1 MPVNAG
7 IGLDARRNMKILIAD
22 KLGSTAKLALEDIGH
37 EVQESPDVTSE
48 ELEDCIKDIEVLVVR
63 STKVTADA
71 LKAAD
76 RLSLIVRAGAGVDNI
91 DVISASELGIHVC
104 NVPGKNAAAVAELT
118 FALLLAIDRH
128 IVDAAVDLR
137 KGTWNKKEYS
147 IADGIMGKTIGII
160 GLGGIGLSVAE
171 RAKAFGLNVIGQRK
185 NGRSP
190 EVEQRIR
197 QIGIRLTDTLE
208 DLVAHSDVVSLHVPF
223 TEQTVELVD
232 KALLRSFKEGAILI
246 NTSRGEIIDEPALIQ
261 AMDERGIRA
270 GLDVFCDEPASGER
284 TIGSALASHASVVGS
299 HHIGASTAQASRAIA
314 DGVVDTVLRFEAGN
328 PLNCVNEAP
337 SGDGTSQ
344 VRVRHLDRVGVLAS
358 VLSTL
363 RAADLNVQYMD
374 NRVFSGKK
382 AAVASIEVVGAVPIG
397 LYDELVALEHVLGV
411 SLLDKRA
418 V

>member
-1 MPVNAG
+1 
-7 IGLDARRNMKILIAD
+7 MKILIAD
-22 KLGSTAKLALEDIGH
+22 KLDPSAKLALEDIGH
-37 EVQESPDVTSE
+37 EVQETHSANSDD
-48 ELEDCIKDIEVLVVR
+48 LDQHIQGIEVLVVR
-63 STKVTADA
+63 STRVTADA
-71 LKAAD
+71 LKASD

-91 DVISASELGIHVC
+91 DVIAASDLGIHVC

-128 IVDAAVDLR
+128 VVGGASDLR
-137 KGTWNKKEYS
+137 KGTWNKREYS
-147 IADGIMGKTIGII
+147 IADGLMGKTIGII
-160 GLGGIGLSVAE
+160 GLGGVGLSVAE
-171 RAKAFGLNVIGQRK
+171 RAKAFGLRVMGQRRS
-185 NGRSP
+185 GRSP
-190 EVEQRIR
+190 ETEQRIR

-208 DLVAHSDVVSLHVPF
+208 ELVTHSDVVSIHVPF
-223 TEQTVELVD
+223 NEQTVKLVD
-232 KALLRSFKEGAILI
+232 EDLLRSFKDRAILI

-261 AMDERGIRA
+261 AMNERGIRA
-270 GLDVFCDEPASGER
+270 GLDVFCDEPASGEI
-284 TIGSALASHASVVGS
+284 TITSALASHPSVVGS
-299 HHIGASTAQASRAIA
+299 HHIGASTMQASKAIA
-314 DGVVDTVLRFEAGN
+314 SGVIDAIAGFESGN

-337 SGDGTSQ
+337 SGEGTSQ

-382 AAVASIEVVGAVPIG
+382 AAVASIEVVGAVPMG
-397 LYDELVALEHVLGV
+397 LYDELVSLEHVLGV

>member
-1 MPVNAG
+1 
-7 IGLDARRNMKILIAD
+7 MKILIAD
-22 KLGSTAKLALEDIGH
+22 KLDSSAKLALEDIGH
-37 EVQESPDVTSE
+37 EVQENYDVTSE
-48 ELEDCIKDIEVLVVR
+48 GLEQHIQGVEVLVVR
-63 STKVTADA
+63 STRVTDDA
-71 LKAAD
+71 LRAAD

-91 DVISASELGIHVC
+91 DVVAASDLGIYVC
-104 NVPGKNAAAVAELT
+104 NVPGRNAAAVAELT

-128 IVDAAVDLR
+128 VVEGASDLR

-147 IADGIMGKTIGII
+147 IADGLMGKTIGII

-171 RAKAFGLNVIGQRK
+171 RAKAFGLRVIGQRK
-185 NGRSP
+185 SGRSP
-190 EVEQRIR
+190 ETEQRIR
-197 QIGIRLTDTLE
+197 QIGIRLADTVE
-208 DLVAHSDVVSLHVPF
+208 ELVATSDIISVHVPF
-223 TEQTVELVD
+223 NEKTMSLVD
-232 KALLRSFKEGAILI
+232 EELLRSFKDKAILL

-261 AMDERGIRA
+261 AMNERGIRA
-270 GLDVFCDEPASGER
+270 GLDVFCDEPASGES
-284 TIGSALASHASVVGS
+284 TIISTLASHPSVVGS
-299 HHIGASTAQASRAIA
+299 HHIGASTMQASKAIA
-314 DGVVDTVLRFEAGN
+314 SGVVDAIAGFESGN

-337 SGDGTSQ
+337 SGEGTSQ

-374 NRVFSGKK
+374 NRVFNGKR

-397 LYDELVALEHVLGV
+397 LYDELVSLEHVLGV

>member
-1 MPVNAG
+1 
-7 IGLDARRNMKILIAD
+7 MKILIAD
-22 KLGSTAKLALEDIGH
+22 KLDPSAKLALEDIGH
-37 EVQESPDVTSE
+37 EVQETHSIDSND
-48 ELEDCIKDIEVLVVR
+48 LDRHIQGIEVLVVR
-63 STKVTADA
+63 STSVTADA

-76 RLSLIVRAGAGVDNI
+76 QLSLIVRAGAGVDNI
-91 DVISASELGIHVC
+91 DVIAASDLGIHVC

-128 IVDAAVDLR
+128 VVEGASDLR
-137 KGTWNKKEYS
+137 KGTWNKREYS
-147 IADGIMGKTIGII
+147 IADGLMGKTIGII
-160 GLGGIGLSVAE
+160 GLGGVGLSVAE
-171 RAKAFGLNVIGQRK
+171 RAKAFGLRVTGQRRS
-185 NGRSP
+185 GRSP
-190 EVEQRIR
+190 ETEQRIR

-208 DLVAHSDVVSLHVPF
+208 ELVTHSDVVSIHVPF
-223 TEQTVELVD
+223 NEQTVKLVD
-232 KALLRSFKEGAILI
+232 EDLLRLFKDETILI

-261 AMDERGIRA
+261 AMNERGIRA
-270 GLDVFCDEPASGER
+270 GLDVFCDEPASGEI
-284 TIGSALASHASVVGS
+284 TITSALASHPSVIGS
-299 HHIGASTAQASRAIA
+299 HHIGASTMQASKAVASGVIDAIA
-314 DGVVDTVLRFEAGN
+314 GFESGN

-337 SGDGTSQ
+337 SGEGTSQ

-382 AAVASIEVVGAVPIG
+382 AAVARIEVVGAVPMG
-397 LYDELVALEHVLGV
+397 LYDELVSLEHVLGV

>member
-1 MPVNAG
+1 
-7 IGLDARRNMKILIAD
+7 MKILIAD
-22 KLGSTAKLALEDIGH
+22 KLDSSAKLSLEDIGH
-37 EVQESPDVTSE
+37 EVQENYDVTSE
-48 ELEDCIKDIEVLVVR
+48 GLEQHIQGVEVLVVR
-63 STKVTADA
+63 STRVTDDA
-71 LKAAD
+71 LRAAD

-91 DVISASELGIHVC
+91 DVVAASDLGIYVC
-104 NVPGKNAAAVAELT
+104 NVPGRNAAAVAELT

-128 IVDAAVDLR
+128 VVEGASDLR

-147 IADGIMGKTIGII
+147 IADGLMGKTIGII

-171 RAKAFGLNVIGQRK
+171 RAKAFGLRVIGQRK
-185 NGRSP
+185 SGRSP
-190 EVEQRIR
+190 ETEQRIR
-197 QIGIRLTDTLE
+197 QIGIRLTDTVE
-208 DLVAHSDVVSLHVPF
+208 ELVANSDIISVHVPF
-223 TEQTVELVD
+223 NEKTMSLVD
-232 KALLRSFKEGAILI
+232 EELLRSFKDKAILL

-261 AMDERGIRA
+261 AMNERGIRA
-270 GLDVFCDEPASGER
+270 GLDVFCNEPASGES
-284 TIGSALASHASVVGS
+284 TIISTLASHPSVVGS
-299 HHIGASTAQASRAIA
+299 HHIGASTMQASKAIA
-314 DGVVDTVLRFEAGN
+314 SGVVDAIAGFESGN

-337 SGDGTSQ
+337 SGEGTSQ

-374 NRVFSGKK
+374 NRVFNGKK

-397 LYDELVALEHVLGV
+397 LYDELVSLEHVLGV

>member
-1 MPVNAG
+1 
-7 IGLDARRNMKILIAD
+7 MKILIAD
-22 KLGSTAKLALEDIGH
+22 KLDPSAKLALEDIGH
-37 EVQESPDVTSE
+37 EVQEIHSVNSDD
-48 ELEDCIKDIEVLVVR
+48 LDQHIQGIEVLVVR
-63 STKVTADA
+63 STRVTADA

-76 RLSLIVRAGAGVDNI
+76 QLSLIVRAGAGVDNI
-91 DVISASELGIHVC
+91 DVIAASDLGIHVC

-128 IVDAAVDLR
+128 VVGGACDLR
-137 KGTWNKKEYS
+137 KGTWHKREYS
-147 IADGIMGKTIGII
+147 IADGLMGKTIGII
-160 GLGGIGLSVAE
+160 GLGGVGLSVAE
-171 RAKAFGLNVIGQRK
+171 RAKAFGLRVMGQRRS
-185 NGRSP
+185 GRSP
-190 EVEQRIR
+190 ETEQRIR

-208 DLVAHSDVVSLHVPF
+208 ELVTHSDVVSIHVPF
-223 TEQTVELVD
+223 NEQTVKLVD
-232 KALLRSFKEGAILI
+232 ENLLRSFKDEAILI

-261 AMDERGIRA
+261 AMNERGIRA
-270 GLDVFCDEPASGER
+270 GLDVFCDEPASGEI
-284 TIGSALASHASVVGS
+284 TITSALASHPSVVGS
-299 HHIGASTAQASRAIA
+299 HHIGASTMQASRAIA
-314 DGVVDTVLRFEAGN
+314 SGVIDSIAGFESGN

-337 SGDGTSQ
+337 SGEGTSQ

-382 AAVASIEVVGAVPIG
+382 AAVASIEVVGAVPMG
-397 LYDELVALEHVLGV
+397 LYDELVSLEHVLGV

>member
-1 MPVNAG
+1 
-7 IGLDARRNMKILIAD
+7 MKILIAD
-22 KLGSTAKLALEDIGH
+22 KLDPSAKLALEDIGH
-37 EVQESPDVTSE
+37 EVQETHSANSDD
-48 ELEDCIKDIEVLVVR
+48 LDQHIQGIEVLVVR
-63 STKVTADA
+63 STRVTADA

-76 RLSLIVRAGAGVDNI
+76 QLSLIVRAGAGVDNI
-91 DVISASELGIHVC
+91 DVIAASDLGIHVC

-128 IVDAAVDLR
+128 VVGGASDLR
-137 KGTWNKKEYS
+137 KGTWNKREYS
-147 IADGIMGKTIGII
+147 IADGLMGKTIGII
-160 GLGGIGLSVAE
+160 GLGGVGLSVAE
-171 RAKAFGLNVIGQRK
+171 RAKAFGLRVMGQRRS
-185 NGRSP
+185 GRSP
-190 EVEQRIR
+190 ETEQRIR

-208 DLVAHSDVVSLHVPF
+208 ELVTHSDVVSIHVPF
-223 TEQTVELVD
+223 NEQTVKLVD
-232 KALLRSFKEGAILI
+232 EDLLRSFKDGAILI

-261 AMDERGIRA
+261 AMNERGIRA
-270 GLDVFCDEPASGER
+270 GLDVFCDEPASGEI
-284 TIGSALASHASVVGS
+284 TITSALASHPSVVGS
-299 HHIGASTAQASRAIA
+299 HHIGASTMQASRAIA
-314 DGVVDTVLRFEAGN
+314 SGVIDSIAGFESGN

-337 SGDGTSQ
+337 SGEGTSQ

-382 AAVASIEVVGAVPIG
+382 AAVASIEVVGAVPMG
-397 LYDELVALEHVLGV
+397 LYDELVSLEHVLGV